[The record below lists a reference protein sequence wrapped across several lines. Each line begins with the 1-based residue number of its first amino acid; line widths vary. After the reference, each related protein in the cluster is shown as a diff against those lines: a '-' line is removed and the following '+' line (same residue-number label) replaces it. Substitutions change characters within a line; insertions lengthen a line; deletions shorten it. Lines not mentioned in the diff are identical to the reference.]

1 MAVADGGKYARTC
14 ENVRKRETLISVAL
28 RAGGVISQEFV
39 VRLFGF
45 FVIHEA
51 NAIDRYYRLRW
62 PRAHCESLDSHG
74 GRWKVRAARSGKSRV
89 ITNAHDPS

>member
-1 MAVADGGKYARTC
+1 MADGKLSRME
-14 ENVRKRETLISVAL
+14 ENVRKRA
-28 RAGGVISQEFV
+28 RGVISQEFV

-45 FVIHEA
+45 FVMKRMPSIG
-51 NAIDRYYRLRW
+51 AIDRAG
-62 PRAHCESLDSHG
+62 RALTASPWTNG